1 MKTRNLLPLMLAGAA
16 LAGCA
21 TTAATT
27 PEDPWEGMN
36 RSIYAFNDKADRYAL
51 KPIAQGYQAITPLP
65 ARTGISNFFGNL
77 ADVWTG
83 FNNLLQG
90 KPKSTAVDLGR
101 FTVNSTVGIL
111 GFFDVATEVGL
122 EKHEEDFGQTLAV
135 WGVPDGPY
143 LVLPLF
149 GPSNVRDTAGLA
161 VDRTVFNINYAIESV
176 PVRNSVT
183 ALRLVNARASLLGAE
198 TTLDE
203 ASLDKYVFMR
213 TFYMQHRRN
222 EIYDGNPPVQKR
234 EDDFYDGSSLET
246 EPVALAD
253 VYPEGMFD
261 LTLVPAV
268 PVAGIQNDK

>member
-1 MKTRNLLPLMLAGAA
+1 MKTRDLLTLMLAGTV

-21 TTAATT
+21 TTAST

-51 KPIAQGYQAITPLP
+51 KPVAQGYQAVTPLP

-77 ADVWTG
+77 NDVWTG

-90 KPKSTAVDLGR
+90 KPKSTLEDLGR
-101 FTVNSTVGIL
+101 FTVNTTVGIL
-111 GFFDVATEVGL
+111 GFFDVASEVGL

-149 GPSNVRDTAGLA
+149 GPSNVRDAGGMV
-161 VDRTVFNINYAIESV
+161 VDRGVFSINYAIENV
-176 PVRNSVT
+176 PARNSLT
-183 ALRLVNARASLLGAE
+183 ALRAVNARANLLGAE

-213 TFYMQHRRN
+213 TFYMQHRRD
-222 EIYDGNPPVQKR
+222 EIYDGHPPVQKR
-234 EDDFYDGSSLET
+234 EDDFYDGSSLPT
-246 EPVALAD
+246 EPVALLD
-253 VYPEGMFD
+253 VYPRGMFD
-261 LTLVPAV
+261 LMLVS
-268 PVAGIQNDK
+268 PVSAAEAPNDK